1 MTTLVFGGTMG
12 YDYFRE
18 VADYFKTCNLVD
30 EPISVRRV
38 KIREGLD
45 GLCEKK
51 NNRFTIKI
59 NPNLNENYS
68 IDVLIH
74 EVAHVVAWDKD
85 SDIHGPNWG
94 RAYSKVYRLFL
105 ERFVNDE

>member
-1 MTTLVFGGTMG
+1 MATLVFGGTMA

-38 KIREGLD
+38 KIRIGID

-51 NNRFTIKI
+51 NNRFLIKV
-59 NPNLNENYS
+59 NPNLSENYS

-74 EVAHVVAWDKD
+74 EVAHAVAWDKD
-85 SDIHGPNWG
+85 TDIHGPNWG

-105 ERFVNDE
+105 ERFINDE

>member
-1 MTTLVFGGTMG
+1 MA

-18 VADYFKTCNLVD
+18 VASFFKNSNLVD
-30 EPISVRRV
+30 ESISVRRV
-38 KIREGLD
+38 KIREGYD

-51 NNRFTIKI
+51 NDKFMIKV
-59 NPNLNENYS
+59 NSNLNENYS

-74 EVAHVVAWDKD
+74 EVAHAVAWDKD
-85 SDIHGPNWG
+85 ADIHGPNWG

-105 ERFVNDE
+105 GRFVNND

>member
-1 MTTLVFGGTMG
+1 MR
-12 YDYFRE
+12 YEYFRE
-18 VADYFKTCNLVD
+18 VADYFKACNLVD
-30 EPISVRRV
+30 APISIRRV

-51 NNRFTIKI
+51 KDKFIIKI
-59 NPNLNENYS
+59 NQNLSENYS

-74 EVAHVVAWDKD
+74 EFAHILAWDKD
-85 SDIHGPNWG
+85 SDMHGPNWG

-105 ERFVNDE
+105 EKFVNEE

>member
-1 MTTLVFGGTMG
+1 MA

-18 VADYFKTCNLVD
+18 VASFFKNSNLVN
-30 EPISVRRV
+30 EPLSVRRV

-51 NNRFTIKI
+51 NDRFVIKVNI
-59 NPNLNENYS
+59 NLTENYS

-74 EVAHVVAWDKD
+74 EVAHAVAWDKD
-85 SDIHGPNWG
+85 ADIHGPNWG
-94 RAYSKVYRLFL
+94 KAYSKVYRLFL
-105 ERFVNDE
+105 EKFINNE